1 MTVSVVRDEF
11 PVNHAPINEVSCGG
25 AEVNHSG
32 DHRRCRAF
40 AIRRKNPSGVPLERA
55 TERPPL
61 AVGVR
66 HSLTI
71 PARAGPVPPLLSPPC
86 VAHRSLVREPGDAAV
101 LVVVRG

>member
-40 AIRRKNPSGVPLERA
+40 AIRRKNASGA
-55 TERPPL
+55 TERAPPL

-66 HSLTI
+66 HPLTI

>member
-40 AIRRKNPSGVPLERA
+40 AIRRKNASGA
-55 TERPPL
+55 TERAPLGRGCTPPPDHPR
-61 AVGVR
+61 ASR
-66 HSLTI
+66 PRPT
-71 PARAGPVPPLLSPPC
+71 PAL
-86 VAHRSLVREPGDAAV
+86 AAV
-101 LVVVRG
+101 RSSSLPGARTRGRCCPRRRARL